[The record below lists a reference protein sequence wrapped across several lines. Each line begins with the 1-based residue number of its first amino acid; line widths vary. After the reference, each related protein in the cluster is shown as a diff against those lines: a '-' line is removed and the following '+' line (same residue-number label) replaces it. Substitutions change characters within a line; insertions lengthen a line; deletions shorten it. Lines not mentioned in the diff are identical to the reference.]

1 MRPSV
6 DWLVRACRPAVPW
19 VLCAGLMA
27 AAIAPALAP
36 PLPEAAPTIPADQ
49 EPISPLPA
57 PPAADPRV
65 LALGE
70 SLFADPRLSAG
81 GERSCAS
88 CHDIRTN
95 GADGRVRSSVPTGS
109 DLLFNTPTVFNAALS
124 YRLGWE
130 GKFRTLEEQAEASLE
145 SPEIMGARVDEVVVR
160 IRKDADL
167 TRQFRSAFGRDPNRA
182 DLLDALATY
191 ERSLLTSDSLF
202 DRWLRGDTSALSAEE
217 LSGYE
222 TFKSLGCV
230 SCHQGV
236 NVGANLK
243 QRLGVFRPVS
253 AHRPEILRVP
263 SLRNVATTSPYFHDG
278 SAATLHEAVRRMAKS
293 QLNRTLLDEQID
305 RLVAFL
311 RTLTGTYQGKPLRPA
326 TP

>member
-1 MRPSV
+1 MGPSV
-6 DWLVRACRPAVPW
+6 DWLVRACRPARPW

-27 AAIAPALAP
+27 AATAPALAP
-36 PLPEAAPTIPADQ
+36 PLPEAAPTPPADQ
-49 EPISPLPA
+49 EPISPVPV

-70 SLFADPRLSAG
+70 SLFADPRLSADG
-81 GERSCAS
+81 ARSCAS
-88 CHDIRTN
+88 CHDTRTN
-95 GADGRVRSSVPTGS
+95 GADGRVRSSIPTGS
-109 DLLFNTPTVFNAALS
+109 SPPFNTPTIFNAALS

-130 GKFRTLEEQAEASLE
+130 GQFRTLEEQAESSLE
-145 SPEIMGARVDEVVVR
+145 SPEIMGVRVDEVVAR
-160 IRKDADL
+160 LQSDADL
-167 TRQFRSAFGRDPNRA
+167 AERFRSTFGRDPNRT

-191 ERSLLTSDSLF
+191 ERSLLTPDSPF
-202 DRWLRGDTSALSAEE
+202 DRWLHGDTTALSAEE

-222 TFKSLGCV
+222 TFKFLGCV

-243 QRLGVFRPVS
+243 QRLGVFHPLLT
-253 AHRPEILRVP
+253 HRPEILRVP
-263 SLRNVATTSPYFHDG
+263 SLRNVATTPPYFHDG

-293 QLNRTLLDEQID
+293 QLDRALTDGQID
-305 RLVAFL
+305 QIVVFL
-311 RTLTGTYQGKPLRPA
+311 RTLTGRYQGKPLRSA

>member
-1 MRPSV
+1 M
-6 DWLVRACRPAVPW
+6 
-19 VLCAGLMA
+19 
-27 AAIAPALAP
+27 
-36 PLPEAAPTIPADQ
+36 
-49 EPISPLPA
+49 
-57 PPAADPRV
+57 

-70 SLFADPRLSAG
+70 SLFADPRLSGDGA
-81 GERSCAS
+81 RSCAS
-88 CHDIRTN
+88 CHDTRTN
-95 GADGRVRSSVPTGS
+95 GADGRVRSLMPTGS
-109 DLLFNTPTVFNAALS
+109 DPPFNTPTVFNAALS

-130 GKFRTLEEQAEASLE
+130 GQFRTLEEQAESSLE
-145 SPEIMGARVDEVVVR
+145 SPDVMGARVDEVVVR
-160 IRKDADL
+160 IRKDANL
-167 TRQFRSAFGRDPNRA
+167 TRQFRSTFGRDPNRT

-191 ERSLLTSDSLF
+191 ERSLLTPDSPF
-202 DRWLRGDTSALSAEE
+202 DRWLHGDTAALSAEE

-243 QRLGVFRPVS
+243 QRLGVFHPLS
-253 AHRPEILRVP
+253 THRPEVLRVP

-293 QLNRTLLDEQID
+293 QLDRTLTDGQID
-305 RLVAFL
+305 QIVAFL
-311 RTLTGTYQGKPLRPA
+311 RTLTGRYQGKPLRPA

>member
-1 MRPSV
+1 
-6 DWLVRACRPAVPW
+6 
-19 VLCAGLMA
+19 
-27 AAIAPALAP
+27 
-36 PLPEAAPTIPADQ
+36 
-49 EPISPLPA
+49 
-57 PPAADPRV
+57 V

-70 SLFADPRLSAG
+70 SLFADPRLSG
-81 GERSCAS
+81 DGVQSCVS

-95 GADGRVRSSVPTGS
+95 GADGRVRSPVPTGS
-109 DLLFNTPTVFNAALS
+109 DSPFNTPTVFNAALS

-130 GKFRTLEEQAEASLE
+130 GQSRTLEEQAESSLE
-145 SPEIMGARVDEVVVR
+145 SRNIMGARVDEVLVR

-167 TRQFRSAFGRDPNRA
+167 TQRFRSAFGRDPNHA

-191 ERSLLTSDSLF
+191 ERSLLTPDSPF
-202 DRWLRGDTSALSAEE
+202 DRWLLGDAAALSAKE

-243 QRLGVFRPVS
+243 QRLGVFHPLS
-253 AHRPEILRVP
+253 SHRPEVLRVP
-263 SLRNVATTSPYFHDG
+263 SLRNVATTPPYFHDG
-278 SAATLHEAVRRMAKS
+278 SAPTLHEAVRRMAKS
-293 QLNRTLLDEQID
+293 QLNQTLTDGQID
-305 RLVAFL
+305 RIVAFL
-311 RTLTGTYQGKPLRPA
+311 RTLTGTYQGQPLRSA